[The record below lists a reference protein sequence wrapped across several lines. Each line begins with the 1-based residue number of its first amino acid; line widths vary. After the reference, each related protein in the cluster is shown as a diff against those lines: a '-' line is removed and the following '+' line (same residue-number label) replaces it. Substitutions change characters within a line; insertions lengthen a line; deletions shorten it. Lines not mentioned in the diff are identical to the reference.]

1 MSAPPVKFD
10 SLDKG
15 LFVMERTRIVGSM
28 TGTVLASYGGWN
40 RAAASRYLTFLATRG
55 WLERVSDTGLPKYV
69 LGPKALQLAPGDFL
83 L

>member
-1 MSAPPVKFD
+1 MGTSATR
-10 SLDKG
+10 G
-15 LFVMERTRIVGSM
+15 VMMAPLRDE
-28 TGTVLASYGGWN
+28 GGESFGG
-40 RAAASRYLTFLATRG
+40 RREPSRVAAFRYLTFLATRG